1 MINKII
7 LLSLI
12 IISFVAK
19 NNSIIFAGII
29 VFILS
34 FINKFYNLKIQKDI
48 FLNIGMIFLMIWML
62 MPIMDNQIN
71 LDTFNIKNFL
81 NINGL
86 IYFLSGI
93 FVVILAAK
101 GLQLLDNNPISLASI
116 LAGSIIGVTFFNGIP
131 VGILTGSGIAY
142 LIIKILQSLI

>member
-1 MINKII
+1 MVNKTI
-7 LLSLI
+7 LLSI
-12 IISFVAK
+12 IIIAFIAK
-19 NNSIIFAGII
+19 NKPMIFAGVI

-34 FINKFYNLKIQKDI
+34 FINKIYNFKIEKDI

-71 LDTFNIKNFL
+71 LATFNIKDFF

-101 GLQLLDNNPISLASI
+101 GLKLLDNNPISLASI